1 MIARSYRTE
10 RVCAA
15 ILGTIALLAGV
26 GAVVL
31 NARHVDRPLFDPTAL
46 DWAREHL
53 LLVRIGALV
62 AGLVLVVVGLRW
74 AWRAATPE
82 RHPDLALD
90 HHVVVTSGAI
100 ADAVKSDVEQVDGV
114 TSAQVKVIGEPALRL
129 KVTLGQG
136 ADVRAVWREL
146 DGVLARAR
154 ETLGVSVLPTA
165 VRLDLAARAR
175 QRVH

>member
-15 ILGTIALLAGV
+15 ILGLIALLVGA

-31 NARHVDRPLFDPTAL
+31 NARREDRPLLDPTAL
-46 DWAREHL
+46 AWARDHL
-53 LLVRIGALV
+53 LQVRIGALIV
-62 AGLVLVVVGLRW
+62 GLFLVVVGLRW

-82 RHPDLALD
+82 RHPDLVLD
-90 HHVVVTSGAI
+90 HHLVVTSSAL

-114 TSAQVKVIGEPALRL
+114 TSAQVKVIGEPALRMKL
-129 KVTLGQG
+129 TLRQG

-146 DGVLARAR
+146 DGVLGRAR
-154 ETLGVSVLPTA
+154 DTLGVSVLPTA
-165 VRLDLAARAR
+165 IRLDLAARAR
-175 QRVH
+175 QRVR

>member
-15 ILGTIALLAGV
+15 ILGLLALLAGV

-31 NARHVDRPLFDPTAL
+31 NARHVDRPVLDPTAL
-46 DWAREHL
+46 DWARDHL
-53 LLVRIGALV
+53 LWVRIGLLV
-62 AGLVLVVVGLRW
+62 VGLLLVVVGLRW

-82 RHPDLALD
+82 RHPDLTLD
-90 HHVVVTSGAI
+90 HHLVVTSSAI

-114 TSAQVKVIGEPALRL
+114 TSAQVKVIGEPALRMKL
-129 KVTLGQG
+129 TLRQG

-146 DGVLARAR
+146 DAVLGRAR
-154 ETLGVSVLPTA
+154 ETLGIAVLPTA
-165 VRLDLAARAR
+165 VRLDLAARAK
-175 QRVH
+175 QRVR